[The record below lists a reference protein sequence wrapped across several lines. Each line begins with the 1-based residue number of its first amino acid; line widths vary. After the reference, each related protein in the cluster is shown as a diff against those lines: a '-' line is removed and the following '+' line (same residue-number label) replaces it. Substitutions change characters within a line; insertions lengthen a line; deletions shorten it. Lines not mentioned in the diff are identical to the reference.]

1 MKRILIFT
9 LILSAL
15 LIASCGASSAT
26 SSTTGDVY
34 ASANL
39 PTDYENAMP
48 VRNQL
53 AIGTTKLDGTAQAVT
68 PDQAK
73 KLLPLYQ
80 ALRGTSVSGG
90 SSQQEISA
98 LLSQIESTM
107 TAEQLAA
114 IRDMKLTFADMQTW
128 AAENGI
134 SLGSN
139 GGQPG
144 SGMGL
149 SAEARA
155 TKQAAEGMTGKTPGS
170 SGGGTAVMDAVINYL
185 TKLAQ

>member
-15 LIASCGASSAT
+15 LIASCGATSAT
-26 SSTTGDVY
+26 SSPTDTY

-68 PDQAK
+68 PEQAK

-80 ALRGTSVSGG
+80 ALRGTSTSGG
-90 SSQQEISA
+90 ASQQEISA

-107 TAEQLAA
+107 TAEQLSA

-128 AAENGI
+128 ATENGI
-134 SLGSN
+134 TLGS
-139 GGQPG
+139 GQPG

-149 SAEARA
+149 SPEAKA
-155 TKQAAEGMTGKTPGS
+155 TKQPAEGMTGKTPGR
-170 SGGGTAVMDAVINYL
+170 GGGAAVMDAIINYL
-185 TKLAQ
+185 TKLSQ

>member
-15 LIASCGASSAT
+15 LIASCGVSAT
-26 SSTTGDVY
+26 PTTGDVY
-34 ASANL
+34 TSANL
-39 PTDYENAMP
+39 PTDYANAMP

-53 AIGTTKLDGTAQAVT
+53 AIGTMKLDGTAQAVT
-68 PDQAK
+68 PEQAK

-80 ALRGTSVSGG
+80 ALRGTSTSGG

-98 LLSQIESTM
+98 LLSQIEGVM
-107 TAEQLAA
+107 IAEQLTA
-114 IRDMKLTFADMQTW
+114 IRNMKLTFADMQTW
-128 AAENGI
+128 ATENGI
-134 SLGSN
+134 TLGQN

-149 SAEARA
+149 SPEAKA
-155 TKQAAEGMTGKTPGS
+155 TKQAAEGMTGQTPG
-170 SGGGTAVMDAVINYL
+170 SGGGTAVMDAIIAYL
-185 TKLAQ
+185 SSLAK

>member
-15 LIASCGASSAT
+15 LMASCGASAT
-26 SSTTGDVY
+26 PATTGDVY
-34 ASANL
+34 KSANL

-53 AIGTTKLDGTAQAVT
+53 AIGTMKLDGTSQAVT
-68 PDQAK
+68 AEQAK

-80 ALRGTSVSGG
+80 ALRGTSTSGG
-90 SSQQEISA
+90 ASQQEISA

-107 TAEQLAA
+107 TAEQLTA
-114 IRDMKLTFADMQTW
+114 IRAMKLTFADMQTW
-128 AAENGI
+128 ATENGI
-134 SLGSN
+134 TLGS
-139 GGQPG
+139 GQPG

-149 SAEARA
+149 SPEAKA

-170 SGGGTAVMDAVINYL
+170 GGGGAAVMDAIIAYL
-185 TKLAQ
+185 SSLAK

>member
-15 LIASCGASSAT
+15 LIASCGATSAT
-26 SSTTGDVY
+26 SSPTDTY

-68 PDQAK
+68 PEQAK

-80 ALRGTSVSGG
+80 ALRGTSTSGG
-90 SSQQEISA
+90 ASQQEISA

-107 TAEQLAA
+107 TAEQLSA

-128 AAENGI
+128 ATENGI
-134 SLGSN
+134 TLGS
-139 GGQPG
+139 GQPG

-149 SAEARA
+149 SPEAKA

-170 SGGGTAVMDAVINYL
+170 GGGAAVMDAIINYL
-185 TKLAQ
+185 TKLSQ

>member
-1 MKRILIFT
+1 MKQILIFT

-15 LIASCGASSAT
+15 LIASCGATAAT
-26 SSTTGDVY
+26 PSTGDIY
-34 ASANL
+34 TSANL

-68 PDQAK
+68 PEQAK

-80 ALRGTSVSGG
+80 ALRGTTASGG

-107 TAEQLAA
+107 TADQLSA

-128 AAENGI
+128 ATENGI
-134 SLGSN
+134 TLGS
-139 GGQPG
+139 GQPG

-149 SAEARA
+149 SPEAKA
-155 TKQAAEGMTGKTPGS
+155 TKQAAEGMTGKAPGN
-170 SGGGTAVMDAVINYL
+170 GGGAAVMDAIINYL
-185 TKLAQ
+185 TKLSQ

>member
-15 LIASCGASSAT
+15 LIASCGASAT
-26 SSTTGDVY
+26 PTTGDVY
-34 ASANL
+34 TSANL

-53 AIGTTKLDGTAQAVT
+53 AIGTMKLDGTPNAVT
-68 PDQAK
+68 AEQAK
-73 KLLPLYQ
+73 TLLPLYQ
-80 ALRGTSVSGG
+80 ALRGTSTSGG
-90 SSQQEISA
+90 ASQEEITA
-98 LLSQIESTM
+98 LLSQIEGAM
-107 TAEQLAA
+107 TAEQLSA
-114 IRDMKLTFADMQTW
+114 IRGMKLTFADMQTW
-128 AAENGI
+128 ATENGI
-134 SLGSN
+134 TLGS
-139 GGQPG
+139 GQPG

-170 SGGGTAVMDAVINYL
+170 GGGAAVMDAIIAYL
-185 TKLAQ
+185 SSLAK

>member
-15 LIASCGASSAT
+15 LIASCGASAT
-26 SSTTGDVY
+26 PTTGDVY
-34 ASANL
+34 TSTNL
-39 PTDYENAMP
+39 PTDYANAMP

-68 PDQAK
+68 PEQAK

-80 ALRGTSVSGG
+80 ALRGTSTSGG

-98 LLSQIESTM
+98 LLSQIEGAM
-107 TAEQLAA
+107 TAEQLTA
-114 IRDMKLTFADMQTW
+114 IRNMKLTFADMQTW
-128 AAENGI
+128 ATENGI
-134 SLGSN
+134 TLGQN

-149 SAEARA
+149 SPEAKA
-155 TKQAAEGMTGKTPGS
+155 TKQAAEGMTGQTPG
-170 SGGGTAVMDAVINYL
+170 SGGGTAVMDAIIAYL
-185 TKLAQ
+185 SSLAK

>member
-1 MKRILIFT
+1 MKQILIFT

-15 LIASCGASSAT
+15 LIASCGATAAT
-26 SSTTGDVY
+26 SSTGDIY
-34 ASANL
+34 TSANL

-68 PDQAK
+68 PEQAK

-80 ALRGTSVSGG
+80 ALRGTTTSGG
-90 SSQQEISA
+90 ASQEEISA

-107 TAEQLAA
+107 TADQLSA
-114 IRDMKLTFADMQTW
+114 IRDIKLTFADMQTW
-128 AAENGI
+128 ATENGI
-134 SLGSN
+134 TLGS
-139 GGQPG
+139 GEPG

-149 SAEARA
+149 SPEAKA

-170 SGGGTAVMDAVINYL
+170 AGGAAVMDAIINYL
-185 TKLAQ
+185 TKLSQ

>member
-15 LIASCGASSAT
+15 LIASCAT
-26 SSTTGDVY
+26 AATPTTGDVY

-53 AIGTTKLDGTAQAVT
+53 TIGTMKLDGTANAVT
-68 PDQAK
+68 AEQAK
-73 KLLPLYQ
+73 KLFPLYQ
-80 ALRGTSVSGG
+80 ALRGTSTSGG
-90 SSQQEISA
+90 SSTQEIAA
-98 LLSQIESTM
+98 LLSQIEGAM
-107 TAEQLAA
+107 NAEQLAA
-114 IRDMKLTFADMQTW
+114 IRAMKLTNADMQTW
-128 AAENGI
+128 ATENGI
-134 SLGSN
+134 TLGSV
-139 GGQPG
+139 QPG

-149 SAEARA
+149 SPEAKA

-170 SGGGTAVMDAVINYL
+170 GGSAAVLDAIINYL